1 MSADIRSVGE
11 LLVANDLTARR
22 VLMDTDQLDA
32 GSMVRAWPELAAAAD
47 RFWSSLPSRGVEAG
61 PRKDAA
67 LIRQTVAMNGA
78 SPSMLALWQS
88 RGSPDMRVI
97 EMAKNLNRG
106 AQLLQ
111 GYGRAPG
118 IPLSAPAAADLA
130 AAETRALHALYVT
143 AHGVNLALRNEQ
155 HVLAASEIKRHS
167 PRPHESPML
176 VERMQHRFANVEEV
190 LAVHLGRRWPAAL
203 EGEHREQPGLERLQ
217 DALARWEVHAQRAAS
232 DAPSASSLYIMCN
245 TQAALVGNGHA
256 LVRAAALYEH
266 MDPLEYRDRFA
277 PALERAAAQFRAAG
291 DSWRNM
297 ASPGALT
304 PDDKALHTYSQEA
317 RAAMYELV
325 RDGSMLAS
333 PETLVRRADPREVTQ
348 TIRQTLAVSAELAQ
362 GIRDAARSADLTA
375 PARWVHQAT
384 TAAHARLE
392 APNAEPSPMT
402 AWVSPNALRRNDPVK
417 LPELLKDGI
426 AGQMNDVVTAATSVR
441 EAAANVLDR
450 GVNGQAAQERGI
462 PTPTAAMRPPTW

>member
-11 LLVANDLTARR
+11 LLVANDLSARR
-22 VLMDTDQLDA
+22 MLMDTEQLDA
-32 GSMVRAWPELAAAAD
+32 GSMVRGWPDLAAAAD

-67 LIRQTVAMNGA
+67 LIRQAVASSGA
-78 SPSMLALWQS
+78 SGAVRADWQN
-88 RGSPDMRVI
+88 RGAADMRLV
-97 EMAKNLNRG
+97 EMAENLDRG

-118 IPLSAPAAADLA
+118 TPLPAPVAADLA
-130 AAETRALHALYVT
+130 AAETRALHGLYLA
-143 AHGVNLALRNEQ
+143 AHGVNVALRHEQ
-155 HVLAASEIKRHS
+155 QILAASEVKRHA
-167 PRPHESPML
+167 PRQDESL
-176 VERMQHRFANVEEV
+176 AVVERMQHRFANVEET
-190 LAVHLGRRWPAAL
+190 LAVHLGRRWPTAL
-203 EGEHREQPGLERLQ
+203 EGEHREQPGLARLQ

-266 MDPLEYRDRFA
+266 VDPLEYRDRFA
-277 PALERAAAQFRAAG
+277 PALEHAAAKFRAAG

-304 PDDKALHTYSQEA
+304 VGDRSLQASSQEA
-317 RAAMYELV
+317 MTAMYELV
-325 RDGSMLAS
+325 RDGAMLAS
-333 PETLVRRADPREVTQ
+333 PETLVSRADPRDVAQ
-348 TIRQTLAVSAELAQ
+348 TIRQTLVVSAELAQ

-392 APNAEPSPMT
+392 GPNAEPSPMK

-417 LPELLKDGI
+417 LPDLLKDGI
-426 AGQMNDVVTAATSVR
+426 AGQMNDVFTAATSMR
-441 EAAANVLDR
+441 EAAANVLER
-450 GVNGQAAQERGI
+450 GVNGLAQDRAAA
-462 PTPTAAMRPPTW
+462 PTPTATTPPPTW